1 MLILLLILILVVGMW
16 LRSTSE
22 YHVLFNSYVVVIVV
36 VVAVDTVLFLSFIS
50 SFIERDSG
58 LQYHVLLNSH
68 AVVVVVVVAAVV
80 AVDAV
85 LL

>member
-36 VVAVDTVLFLSFIS
+36 VAVDSVLFLSFIS